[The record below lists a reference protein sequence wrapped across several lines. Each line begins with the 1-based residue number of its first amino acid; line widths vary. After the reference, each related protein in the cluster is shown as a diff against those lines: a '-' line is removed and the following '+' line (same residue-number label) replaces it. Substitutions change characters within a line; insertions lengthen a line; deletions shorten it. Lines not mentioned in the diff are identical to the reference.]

1 MIDLVDINIRA
12 AIAFGLA
19 MTVALLTYI
28 AFFKKSS
35 IKYSYL
41 INEKSPFKIIGSI
54 DCNSSKIYDWRGIG
68 FRKYIFF
75 FR

>member
-1 MIDLVDINIRA
+1 MIDLVDLNARV

-35 IKYSYL
+35 AK
-41 INEKSPFKIIGSI
+41 
-54 DCNSSKIYDWRGIG
+54 
-68 FRKYIFF
+68 
-75 FR
+75 

>member
-1 MIDLVDINIRA
+1 MVMDLIDINIRA

-35 IKYSYL
+35 AK
-41 INEKSPFKIIGSI
+41 
-54 DCNSSKIYDWRGIG
+54 
-68 FRKYIFF
+68 
-75 FR
+75 

>member
-35 IKYSYL
+35 
-41 INEKSPFKIIGSI
+41 
-54 DCNSSKIYDWRGIG
+54 SK
-68 FRKYIFF
+68 
-75 FR
+75 

>member
-1 MIDLVDINIRA
+1 MHNHILQIKSGFQEETEVSEMDLVDINIRA

-35 IKYSYL
+35 A
-41 INEKSPFKIIGSI
+41 G
-54 DCNSSKIYDWRGIG
+54 
-68 FRKYIFF
+68 
-75 FR
+75 